1 MILSLNLGP
10 PRECTHVH
18 VHVHTLTHTHHTL
31 VPKHMYEYI
40 YMNAHIEME
49 NKEEMSSFGLADHEW
64 VGAVTTPFPEILNK
78 RLSGTRTI
86 SQTSFSLLLDQ
97 ME

>member
-1 MILSLNLGP
+1 
-10 PRECTHVH
+10 
-18 VHVHTLTHTHHTL
+18 
-31 VPKHMYEYI
+31 
-40 YMNAHIEME
+40 
-49 NKEEMSSFGLADHEW
+49 MSSFGLADHEW
-64 VGAVTTPFPEILNK
+64 VGAVITPFPETLNK